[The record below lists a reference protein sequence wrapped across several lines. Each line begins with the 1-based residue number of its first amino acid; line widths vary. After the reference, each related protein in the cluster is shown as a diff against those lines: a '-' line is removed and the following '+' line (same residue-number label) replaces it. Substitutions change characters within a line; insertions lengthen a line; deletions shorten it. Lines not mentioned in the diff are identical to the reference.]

1 MDLVP
6 LENMEPMEDNS
17 YLSDRA
23 IFSRSREIERR
34 LTQPKRRETL
44 LDKIRA
50 TAELI
55 GGTPRLAVEADEN
68 PWEFYRLQAR
78 LEIAEK
84 AKNVN
89 HTIRILAPTLPPTA
103 LDGDITDIEF
113 EEVRAD
119 GSDPPTQKD

>member
-34 LTQPKRRETL
+34 LQNPKRKETM
-44 LDKIRA
+44 LDRVRA

-55 GGTPRLAVEADEN
+55 GGTPRLATEADEN

-78 LEIAEK
+78 LETAEK
-84 AKNVN
+84 QRNIN
-89 HTIRILAPTLPPTA
+89 HTLRILAPTLPPTA

-113 EEVRAD
+113 EEVRPP
-119 GSDPPTQKD
+119 GSPPQKD